1 MDPAAG
7 TAKFKDS
14 LSLNFAG
21 GNPWQEIGTWSMTI
35 P

>member
-1 MDPAAG
+1 MAPAAG

-14 LSLNFAG
+14 LSLNFAA
-21 GNPWQEIGTWSMTI
+21 GNRWKEIGSWSMTI